1 MFTRKSFGLTK
12 RCFSF
17 TTLPSKPPNC
27 SYSFIGNNLF
37 KRSDMKNC
45 LKILVL
51 VLFMSCGNDK
61 QDTANVVEVDQT
73 TIANHIERLASDDFL
88 GRKPFT
94 EGEVKTVNYL
104 KDEFEKLGLLPGNGN
119 SYFQDVPMIEITG
132 TPSENMI
139 ISGKNGS
146 FNLEY
151 LKDFVATTNK
161 PVSDVGLENS
171 ELVFA
176 GYGVVAPEYGWNDYE
191 GIDWKGKTAVVLI
204 NDPGFKSGDSTLF
217 KGNAMTYYGRWT
229 YKYEEAARQGAAGL
243 IIIHD
248 TEPASY
254 GWNVIESG
262 WSGARLVIESDLPL
276 LNVESW
282 ISGESAGKLFDA
294 SAMNGQDY
302 KTLARNKSFAP
313 IPLDLNVSVAI
324 KNEIKK
330 DVSKNVVALLPGT
343 DRKDEYIIYSA
354 HWDHFGIGKAIE
366 GDTIYN
372 GAVDNASGTAGLL
385 AIAEAF
391 KKSADTKRSV
401 VFMAVTGEEQGLLG
415 SAFYAE
421 NPIFPPNKTVANI
434 NIDALDSPGKM
445 KDLTITGFG
454 QSEMDEY
461 AKEAAEKQDR
471 YVIPDPEAEK
481 GYFFRSDHFNF
492 AKIGIPALYASGAYE
507 GQDKS
512 IEEIIKYN
520 DDYRLKKYHQPS
532 DEYNAETT
540 ELSGVQSDL
549 QLLFNVGLKLS
560 NEDYFPKWYDT
571 SEFKAAR
578 D

>member
-1 MFTRKSFGLTK
+1 M
-12 RCFSF
+12 
-17 TTLPSKPPNC
+17 
-27 SYSFIGNNLF
+27 I
-37 KRSDMKNC
+37 KNY
-45 LKILVL
+45 LKILVIAM
-51 VLFMSCGNDK
+51 LFSSCENDK
-61 QDTANVVEVDQT
+61 KLNPNIVELDKT
-73 TIANHIERLASDDFL
+73 TLGKHIEQLASDEFL

-94 EGEVKTVNYL
+94 EGEVKTVTYL
-104 KDEFEKLGLLPGNGN
+104 KDEFEKLGVLPGNGD
-119 SYFQDVPMIEITG
+119 SFFQDVPMVEING
-132 TPSENMI
+132 TPSDNMVI
-139 ISGKNGS
+139 TGENGS
-146 FNLEY
+146 FNLER

-161 PVSDVGLENS
+161 VAPSVSLENS

-176 GYGVVAPEYGWNDYE
+176 GYGIVAPEYGWNDYE

-217 KGNAMTYYGRWT
+217 KGNEMTYYGRWT
-229 YKYEEAARQGAAGL
+229 YKYEEAARQGADGL

-282 ISGESAGKLFDA
+282 ISGESAQKMFDA
-294 SAMNGQDY
+294 SSMKGQDY
-302 KTLARNKSFAP
+302 KTIAKSKNFKP
-313 IPLDLNVSVAI
+313 VLLDLNVSVSI
-324 KNEIKK
+324 ENEIKK
-330 DVSKNVVALLPGT
+330 DVSKNVIALIPGT
-343 DRKDEYIIYSA
+343 ERKDEFIIYSA
-354 HWDHFGIGKAIE
+354 HWDHFGVGKAIE
-366 GDTIYN
+366 GDSIYN
-372 GAVDNASGTAGLL
+372 GAIDNASGTAGLL

-391 KKSADTKRSV
+391 KKDNETKRSI

-421 NPIFPPNKTVANI
+421 NPIFNPKKTVANI
-434 NIDALDSPGKM
+434 NIDALGSPGKM

-461 AKEAAEKQDR
+461 AKEAADSQNR
-471 YVIPDPEAEK
+471 YIIPDPEAEK

-492 AKIGIPALYASGAYE
+492 AKIGIPALYASGSYE
-507 GQDKS
+507 GFDIS
-512 IEEIIKYN
+512 IENIKKYN
-520 DDYRLKKYHQPS
+520 DNYRMHKYHQPS

-540 ELSGVQSDL
+540 DLSGVQLDL
-549 QLLFNVGLKLS
+549 QLFYEVGLKLA

-578 D
+578 K

>member
-1 MFTRKSFGLTK
+1 
-12 RCFSF
+12 
-17 TTLPSKPPNC
+17 
-27 SYSFIGNNLF
+27 
-37 KRSDMKNC
+37 MKNYF
-45 LKILVL
+45 KFLVL
-51 VLFMSCGNDK
+51 VLFISCETNK
-61 QDTANVVEVDQT
+61 KDTTSLVEVDQAT
-73 TIANHIERLASDDFL
+73 LGNHIERLASDEFL

-104 KDEFEKLGLLPGNGN
+104 KDEFEKLGLLPGNGD
-119 SYFQDVPMIEITG
+119 SYFQDVPMVEITG
-132 TPSENMI
+132 TPSKNML
-139 ISGKNGS
+139 ISGENGS
-146 FNLEY
+146 FNLEA

-161 PVSDVGLENS
+161 TVTEVSLENS

-176 GYGVVAPEYGWNDYE
+176 GYGIVAPEYEWNDYK

-217 KGNAMTYYGRWT
+217 KGNEMTYYGRWT
-229 YKYEEAARQGAAGL
+229 YKYEEAARQGADGL

-276 LNVESW
+276 LDVESW
-282 ISGESAGKLFDA
+282 ISGESAQKMFDA
-294 SAMNGQDY
+294 SSMKGQDY
-302 KTLARNKSFAP
+302 KAMSRSKSFKP
-313 IPLDLNVSVAI
+313 MPLDLSVSVAI
-324 KNEIKK
+324 KNKIKK
-330 DVSKNVVALLPGT
+330 DVSKNVIAMIPGT
-343 DRKDEYIIYSA
+343 DRKDEVIIYSA
-354 HWDHFGIGKAIE
+354 HWDHFGIGKPIE
-366 GDTIYN
+366 GDSIYN

-391 KKSADTKRSV
+391 KKNNTTKRSI
-401 VFMAVTGEEQGLLG
+401 VFIAVTAEEQGLLG

-421 NPIFPPNKTVANI
+421 NPIFDPKKTVANI

-445 KDLTITGFG
+445 KDLTITGYG

-461 AKEAAEKQDR
+461 AKEAAEEQNR
-471 YVIPDPEAEK
+471 YIIPDPEAEK

-507 GQDKS
+507 GFDKS
-512 IEEIIKYN
+512 IEDIKAYN
-520 DDYRLKKYHQPS
+520 DYYRINKYHQPS
-532 DEYNAETT
+532 DEYNPETT
-540 ELSGVQSDL
+540 ELSGIQLDL
-549 QLLFNVGLKLS
+549 QLFFNVGLKLA
-560 NEDYFPKWYDT
+560 NEDYFPKWYDG

-578 D
+578 E

>member
-1 MFTRKSFGLTK
+1 
-12 RCFSF
+12 
-17 TTLPSKPPNC
+17 
-27 SYSFIGNNLF
+27 
-37 KRSDMKNC
+37 MKNY
-45 LKILVL
+45 LKFLAAAVIV
-51 VLFMSCGNDK
+51 FASCDSETK
-61 QDTANVVEVDQT
+61 EAVEVSKT
-73 TIANHIERLASDDFL
+73 TIGKHIERLASDDFM

-94 EGEVKTVNYL
+94 KGEVITVNYL
-104 KDEFEKLGLLPGNGN
+104 KDEFEKLGLLPGNGD
-119 SYFQDVPMIEITG
+119 SFYQDVPMVEITG
-132 TPSENMI
+132 TPSENMVI
-139 ISGKNGS
+139 AGKKGK
-146 FNLEY
+146 FNLKA

-161 PVSDVGLENS
+161 VEEHVGLKNS

-176 GYGVVAPEYGWNDYE
+176 GYGIVAPEYGWNDYE

-217 KGNAMTYYGRWT
+217 KGNEMTYYGRWT

-262 WSGARLVIESDLPL
+262 WSGARLIIESDAPQ

-282 ISGESAGKLFDA
+282 ISGKSATKMFDVSTMKGK
-294 SAMNGQDY
+294 DY
-302 KTLARNKSFAP
+302 KKMAREKGFKPVPLA
-313 IPLDLNVSVAI
+313 LNVSVDI
-324 KNEIKK
+324 KNKIKK
-330 DVSKNVVALLPGT
+330 DISKNVVAMIPGT

-354 HWDHFGIGKAIE
+354 HWDHFGIGKAID
-366 GDTIYN
+366 GDSIYN

-391 KKSADTKRSV
+391 KKGKAPKRSI
-401 VFMAVTGEEQGLLG
+401 VFLAVTGEEQGLLG
-415 SAFYAE
+415 SAYYAAY
-421 NPIFPPNKTVANI
+421 PIFNPKKTVANI

-461 AKEAAEKQDR
+461 AEEAALQQNR
-471 YVIPDPEAEK
+471 YIIPDPVAEK

-492 AKIGIPALYASGAYE
+492 AKIGIPALYASGSYE
-507 GQDKS
+507 GFDKS
-512 IEEIIKYN
+512 IEEIKAYN
-520 DDYRLKKYHQPS
+520 AFYEHNKYHQPS
-532 DEYNAETT
+532 DEYDAATT
-540 ELSGVQSDL
+540 ELSGVQLDL
-549 QLLFNVGLKLS
+549 QLFFNVGYKLA
-560 NEDYFPKWYDT
+560 NEDYFPKWYDG

-578 D
+578 E